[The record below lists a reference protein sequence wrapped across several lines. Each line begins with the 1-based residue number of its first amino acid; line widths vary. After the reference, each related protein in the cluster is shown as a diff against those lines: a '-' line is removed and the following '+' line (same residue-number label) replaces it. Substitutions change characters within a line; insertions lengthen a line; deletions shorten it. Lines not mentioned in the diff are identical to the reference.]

1 MSKKPEK
8 SAKDLAFD
16 KERTKLKNTILKLR
30 EENINLKSDNKAL
43 NEIIAELKH
52 EIRFYQEEIEKMT
65 GMSKEQFL
73 KDAKTRE
80 LIGSFLNMASELI
93 EGDNL

>member
-1 MSKKPEK
+1 MGKKPEK

-16 KERTKLKNTILKLR
+16 KERTKLKSTIHKLR
-30 EENINLKSDNKAL
+30 EENITLKSDNKSL

-80 LIGSFLNMASELI
+80 LIGSFLNMASGLI
-93 EGDNL
+93 EGGNL

>member
-8 SAKDLAFD
+8 TAKDLAFD
-16 KERTKLKNTILKLR
+16 KERTKLKSTIHKLR
-30 EENINLKSDNKAL
+30 EENTTLKSDNKAL